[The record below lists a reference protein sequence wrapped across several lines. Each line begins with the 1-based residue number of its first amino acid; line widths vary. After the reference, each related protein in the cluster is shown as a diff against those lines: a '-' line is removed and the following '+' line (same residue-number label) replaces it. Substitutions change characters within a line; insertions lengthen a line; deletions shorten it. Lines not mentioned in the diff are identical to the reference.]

1 MAEIKVSR
9 KACSVYP
16 LKLSQPLGAI
26 YALLGV
32 KGSMPLVH
40 GSQGCAA
47 FAKTFLTRYFSENIP
62 MQTTALSEIA
72 TVLGRDDEL
81 HIALK
86 TIMEK
91 HNPELVGVVTT
102 GVSETRGD
110 DTEGSVKRFK

>member
-72 TVLGRDDEL
+72 TLLRLFVAKATLIMLSSFLYVLEL
-81 HIALK
+81 RK
-86 TIMEK
+86 TSL
-91 HNPELVGVVTT
+91 HPSPLA
-102 GVSETRGD
+102 SLQAQRP
-110 DTEGSVKRFK
+110 S